1 MIEVI
6 KNIVKKMIGK
16 REEKPMSLVGKR
28 IVEKQKGIQKLEGLK
43 MLPSSL
49 FFKFIIVMF
58 IWADALFLYQ
68 ITEKYFAQAAVMSWV
83 AAVVMACILD
93 VTPSVI
99 AGLLNMPKKKYKHN
113 ITMIVLGIMMAILF
127 VGIFAL
133 RWNSQDIVFD
143 TAGTQL
149 SLTSA
154 STMDKNDDKD
164 VSMGQQ
170 SLTLLLGFQPI
181 ATSLLSFAIA
191 LFDTGREKKE
201 IVKSK
206 ERIKL
211 AEAAINVD
219 ADNLEIQNELNRDLY
234 EYDNQLKKLELD
246 DITQQKYITKELI
259 KLRFALGEG
268 TPDALSVFMENGG
281 ENTV

>member
-68 ITEKYFAQAAVMSWV
+68 ITEKYFTQAAVMSWV

-281 ENTV
+281 ENTF